1 MRQNL
6 EILYDN
12 LKPLLSVSLQGVQDQ
27 KLHLGRP
34 EYYMGPEQPFLAD
47 HLYLVR
53 GDELPRR
60 VLVEQGAA
68 LFCVG
73 SSIYLPYY
81 QERAGVLLTH
91 ENINPFRLFNLL
103 TSIYDKYDGWE
114 EEMNGIL
121 SSTSDIQEMINASSK
136 IFETPMFVL
145 NSDFHY
151 LAKTGY
157 LDSPGSVP
165 QDSDSSQKED
175 TDLSL
180 GKFGTFLELHD
191 MSTQVR
197 DPMLI
202 NLLDTSTLNVNLFDH
217 DEYCGCLCIDYQ
229 ERRHRGSDDI
239 LASWLARQL
248 ERALQKYAS
257 GSFSE
262 SKGIKQALRDILNGY
277 QSSLSQ
283 KRVLDNAGHD
293 TEYICIKIMFNGQL
307 TSLPVT
313 YLCNSIENQFDH
325 GIVISY
331 DGAVIGLVE
340 AMPLEELKTRLLPC
354 VKSRQ
359 FHIGI
364 SDSFQ
369 NLNRARLYYLQA
381 SAALEN
387 GMLFA
392 SDRSFY
398 QFSDY
403 ALTELLI
410 NALGNLPL
418 ELYYPEGLRRLM
430 KHDEVSSV
438 SYVDTLRMYLD
449 KNMSVTQTTQSLY
462 LNRSTLLERIG
473 RIKRELGSDLK
484 EADER
489 LLLQILLK
497 AIELDKRLK
506 KDSAP

>member
-1 MRQNL
+1 
-6 EILYDN
+6 
-12 LKPLLSVSLQGVQDQ
+12 
-27 KLHLGRP
+27 
-34 EYYMGPEQPFLAD
+34 
-47 HLYLVR
+47 
-53 GDELPRR
+53 
-60 VLVEQGAA
+60 
-68 LFCVG
+68 
-73 SSIYLPYY
+73 
-81 QERAGVLLTH
+81 
-91 ENINPFRLFNLL
+91 
-103 TSIYDKYDGWE
+103 
-114 EEMNGIL
+114 
-121 SSTSDIQEMINASSK
+121 
-136 IFETPMFVL
+136 
-145 NSDFHY
+145 
-151 LAKTGY
+151 
-157 LDSPGSVP
+157 
-165 QDSDSSQKED
+165 
-175 TDLSL
+175 
-180 GKFGTFLELHD
+180 
-191 MSTQVR
+191 
-197 DPMLI
+197 
-202 NLLDTSTLNVNLFDH
+202 
-217 DEYCGCLCIDYQ
+217 
-229 ERRHRGSDDI
+229 
-239 LASWLARQL
+239 
-248 ERALQKYAS
+248 
-257 GSFSE
+257 
-262 SKGIKQALRDILNGY
+262 
-277 QSSLSQ
+277 
-283 KRVLDNAGHD
+283 
-293 TEYICIKIMFNGQL
+293 MFNGQL